1 MDLRKLRYFI
11 SIAEAQSFTQAAQV
25 LGVAQPALSQQISGL
40 EEDLGVELF
49 YRTGRGVVLT
59 EAGADLLP
67 RAKSILGEVELVR
80 NEMALLRATPHGTIS
95 LGVPPSVSHSVVAG
109 FVLRMRER
117 FPKIR
122 LTIIEGS
129 SGFIKEWLTKGRL
142 DIGIL
147 YQVGQE
153 QSLPGERLLVEDL
166 SLVGKADDPLI
177 AEGTVSFD
185 KLADLPLILP
195 SRPHGLRTLVDNIAR
210 KRQID
215 LKSVLELDGAALIR
229 SLVSAG
235 CGYSILPDITVRLDL
250 KDGGVSC
257 ARIVEPVIT
266 RTMIITS
273 TNERRAKATTRTAI
287 ALLREVVGDLSYLHS
302 ASGEIV
308 VPDRVGSTTV
318 TASRSLDTA
327 HQQSRNAPIRG
338 R

>member
-1 MDLRKLRYFI
+1 MDLRKLRYFV
-11 SIAEAQSFTQAAQV
+11 SIAEAGSFTQAAHV

-40 EEDLGVELF
+40 EGDLGVELF

-67 RAKSILGEVELVR
+67 RAQHILGDIEVAR

-129 SGFIKEWLTKGRL
+129 SGFIKEWLNKGRL

-147 YQVGQE
+147 YQVGSE
-153 QSLPGERLLVEDL
+153 QSLPDERLLAEDL
-166 SLVGKADDPLI
+166 SLVGKADDPII
-177 AEGTVSFD
+177 ANGKVAFD
-185 KLADLPLILP
+185 TLADLPLILP
-195 SRPHGLRTLVDNIAR
+195 SRPHGLRTLVDTIAR
-210 KRQID
+210 SRSIE

-229 SLVSAG
+229 SLVNSG
-235 CGYSILPDITVRLDL
+235 CGYSILPDVTVRLDL
-250 KDGGVSC
+250 SAAGVGS
-257 ARIVEPVIT
+257 AKIVDPVIT

-287 ALLREVVGDLSYLHS
+287 ALLREVVGDLSHLHAAAADPS
-302 ASGEIV
+302 IRNEIV
-308 VPDRVGSTTV
+308 AGVVP
-318 TASRSLDTA
+318 
-327 HQQSRNAPIRG
+327 N
-338 R
+338 